1 MKINVCC
8 DSSCDLPKGYAEN
21 NGIKTLYIPVIIKG
35 EEHLNVD
42 NNMLFDSVKETGE
55 LPKTA
60 APSKDDF
67 VKFFG
72 QYPKD
77 EKVIMFTLSSE
88 LSSLY
93 SHAKEAEQEFD
104 NVTVI
109 DSQNLSSGIALQV
122 LACVDDVNDGMSFDD
137 VVKRALDRVKKANAT
152 FVIDT
157 LKYLHKSGRCSTLK
171 LLGANLLK
179 IKPEI
184 SVIDGKM
191 TMTKK
196 YKGKINNV
204 IKDYASDKMSISDT
218 NKKYIFI
225 THTMQDDSILDEITR
240 VCREHGY
247 ENVYE
252 TTASSTIAV
261 HCGENTLGLLFLQN

>member
-8 DSSCDLPKGYAEN
+8 DSSCDLPKGYAEQ

-35 EEHLNVD
+35 EEHINVD
-42 NNMLFDSVKETGE
+42 NKTLFDSVKETGE

-60 APSKDDF
+60 APSKDNFIDF
-67 VKFFG
+67 FNQF
-72 QYPKD
+72 PKD
-77 EKVIMFTLSSE
+77 EKVIMFTLSSD

-104 NVTVI
+104 NVVVI
-109 DSQNLSSGIALQV
+109 DSKNLSSGIALQV
-122 LACVDDVNDGMSFDD
+122 LACVDDVNAGLSYDD
-137 VVKRALDRVKKANAT
+137 VVQRALDRVKKANAT

-204 IKDYASDKMSISDT
+204 IKDYASDKMAVDNT

-225 THTMQDDSILDEITR
+225 THTMQDDSILDEMTQF
-240 VCREHGY
+240 CKANGY

-261 HCGENTLGLLFLQN
+261 HCGDNTLGLLFLEN